1 MKIYDLDILDK
12 DLDNLYDFNKRT
24 HNWSI
29 STPRFV
35 YIVQKSDE
43 MRLDQ
48 ICFNIYG
55 NTEHIGFL
63 MNFNNID
70 NPLNI
75 KEGDKIIYVQEEL
88 IDLYKLQDSQSI
100 SSIEVNLP
108 NRTTRKDKS
117 RQSYLENSGQLPPT
131 VLDRPT
137 QSVTLNN
144 NNIIIGRNTTN

>member
-1 MKIYDLDILDK
+1 MKIFDLDILDR
-12 DLDNLYDFNKRT
+12 DTDNLYDFNKRT
-24 HNWSI
+24 HNWEI
-29 STPRFV
+29 STTRSRYV
-35 YIVQKSDE
+35 VQKSDE

-55 NTEHIGFL
+55 STEYIGFL
-63 MNFNNID
+63 MNYNNID

-75 KEGDKIIYVQEEL
+75 KEGDEVFYVSEEL

-131 VLDRPT
+131 VLNRPT
-137 QSVTLNN
+137 PSVTLNG
-144 NNIIIGRNTTN
+144 NNIVIGRNTTN

>member
-1 MKIYDLDILDK
+1 MKIFDLDILDR
-12 DLDNLYDFNKRT
+12 DTDNLYDFNKRT
-24 HNWSI
+24 HNWEI
-29 STPRFV
+29 STTRSRYV
-35 YIVQKSDE
+35 VQKSDE

-55 NTEHIGFL
+55 STEYIGFL
-63 MNFNNID
+63 MNYNNID

-75 KEGDKIIYVQEEL
+75 KEGDEVLYVSEEL

-131 VLDRPT
+131 VLNRPT
-137 QSVTLNN
+137 PSVTLNG
-144 NNIIIGRNTTN
+144 NNIVIGRNTSN